1 MKSVIIEEAELL
13 CQAGDTPA
21 AVLEALQSGTRPA
34 MQTATVGGT
43 PVPVAA
49 VCTPLQLPT
58 EPGYATR
65 TNALL
70 LHCLGKLSASYTKV
84 APQRLGVVVGS
95 SNAGIEEFHA
105 AYTQGTTGLQD
116 WQKLEPGNVAAF
128 IAQHTGAKGPAYTI
142 STACSSAGK
151 ALAAAAGLL
160 QAGICDAVIAGGG
173 DALCR
178 FALEGFHALQLIAD
192 KPCEPFSLCGGGIN
206 HGEGAALFLLTYR
219 EAHTG
224 DIVLSGYGE
233 TADAHHTTTPEPG
246 GLQAARAMQQAL
258 QMAKLQAADID
269 YINMHGTGT
278 DANDSMEMNALTRVF
293 GTACPPCSSTKTYT
307 GHCLGAAGAI
317 EAAICYAL
325 LKANTCTLP
334 QAAPA
339 ALPPGYEHI
348 NFSAIAKRPLS
359 HCLSN
364 SFAFGG
370 NNVSLILSRHA

>member
-1 MKSVIIEEAELL
+1 
-13 CQAGDTPA
+13 
-21 AVLEALQSGTRPA
+21 

-49 VCTPLQLPT
+49 TNTPLQLPT

-70 LHCLGKLSASYTKV
+70 LHCLNKWGSSYSKIP
-84 APQRLGVVVGS
+84 PQRLGVVVGS
-95 SNAGIEEFHA
+95 SNAGIEEFHS
-105 AYTQGTTGLQD
+105 AYTQGTTTPQD

-142 STACSSAGK
+142 CTACSSAGK
-151 ALAAAAGLL
+151 ALAAAARLL
-160 QAGICDAVIAGGG
+160 QTGICDAVIAGGG

-192 KPCEPFSLCGGGIN
+192 KPCQPFSLCGGGIT
-206 HGEGAALFLLTYR
+206 HGESAALFLLTYKNPQ
-219 EAHTG
+219 TD
-224 DIVLSGYGE
+224 DIILSGYGE

-246 GLQAARAMQQAL
+246 GEQAARAMQQAL
-258 QMAKLQAADID
+258 HMANLQAADID

-278 DANDSMEMNALTRVF
+278 DANDRMEMNALTRVF
-293 GTACPPCSSTKTYT
+293 GTTCPPCSSTKTYT

-339 ALPPGYEHI
+339 SIPVGYRHI
-348 NFSAIAKRPLS
+348 NFATTTKRPLR